1 MTTSTLKN
9 PVKYQSYPKNK
20 QDKSANF
27 LFSIAHIFKKIISN
41 KVTGK
46 ITIRDPNE
54 ESVFWIIYVGN
65 GQIHFATSTMGQKE
79 RLAYFMQLYY
89 PELEFNGEEFKSDYE
104 QVCKYWQSG
113 KLSIQQTRRLLFL
126 LSQDALIQLL
136 TLPKAVVK
144 FEKIVGLDPILLS
157 ASIKELVLPMKGAIG
172 QWKKLRPEF
181 SSPFDR
187 VVIKNIK
194 ELPKMLW
201 KSVKSIDFLKA
212 LCRVLSKNIC
222 VYEAAKQLKTDTLA
236 LACLLQPLV
245 RAGVLE
251 VQPYCCPINQ
261 QKSIIACIDDS
272 KTVQRGVKMVLEAS
286 GYRVL
291 SVTEPAKA
299 LSAMVRHKPALV
311 LMDINMPEINGYEL
325 GRMLRKSKQ
334 FQTLPIV
341 MLTGRDGLI
350 DKIRAQMLGAND
362 YITKPVP
369 PQMLLNIVE
378 QNLNE
383 QKQQK
388 PEKQLKEPKQPKEPN
403 QKRSLGGETTMLQMA

>member
-9 PVKYQSYPKNK
+9 QLKSKNYT
-20 QDKSANF
+20 QIQQHNPASS
-27 LFSIAHIFKKIISN
+27 LFSITDVFKKIISN
-41 KVTGK
+41 KLTGK
-46 ITIRDPNE
+46 ITIIDPNE
-54 ESVFWIIYVGN
+54 EYVFWRVYVGN
-65 GQIHFATSTMGQKE
+65 GQVHFATRTMGQKE
-79 RLAYFMQLYY
+79 RLAYFIQLYY

-136 TLPKAVVK
+136 ALPKGVVK

-157 ASIKELVLPMKGAIG
+157 ASLKELVLPMKGVIR
-172 QWKKLRPEF
+172 QWKELRPEF
-181 SSPFDR
+181 SSPFQR

-194 ELPKMLW
+194 EMPKMLC
-201 KSVKSIDFLKA
+201 KNVKDIDFLKA
-212 LCRVLSKNIC
+212 LCSVLNKNMC

-236 LACLLQPLV
+236 LASLLQPLV

-272 KTVQRGVKMVLEAS
+272 KTVQRSVKMVLEAS

-291 SVTEPAKA
+291 SVTEPTKA

-311 LMDINMPEINGYEL
+311 LMDVNMPEINGYEL

-350 DKIRAQMLGAND
+350 DKMRAQMLGAND

-378 QNLNE
+378 QNLNG
-383 QKQQK
+383 Q
-388 PEKQLKEPKQPKEPN
+388 KQLKQAKQPKPAN
-403 QKRSLGGETTMLQMA
+403 QERYLGGETTMLQMA